1 MRVRF
6 GGLIARVQ
14 WIAVSETFAIICE
27 LVAARQVQLSMHGYD
42 ELINDNLL
50 AREILAGIAAG
61 VVVDDY
67 PDYHKGAC
75 ALVLQKDQLG
85 NPVHVVWGLAKGTQ
99 APAILVTAYRPD
111 PARWADG
118 FTRRLK

>member
-1 MRVRF
+1 MWVRF

-42 ELINDNLL
+42 ELINVNLL
-50 AREILAGIAAG
+50 AWEILAGIAAG
-61 VVVDDY
+61 VVVDDH

-75 ALVLQKDQLG
+75 TLVL
-85 NPVHVVWGLAKGTQ
+85 
-99 APAILVTAYRPD
+99 
-111 PARWADG
+111 
-118 FTRRLK
+118 